1 MHLKNDPPHQ
11 PISKTP
17 MWRNPQLL
25 ILLGAGCMTTMA
37 GGLVAPI
44 LPDIVKELNLDT
56 GWAGILVSM
65 HCLTIALFSP
75 PLGILADRI
84 GRIRILIPCL
94 LIYAVVGVAG
104 AFMTNFW
111 SLLLTRALLGAVSGG
126 IAAASLGLLGNLY
139 EGKER
144 SQALALATSTL
155 TITGITDPLLGG
167 WVGNNN
173 WRYSFYLYALAIPI
187 ALLVAAIFKQE
198 SPLQAKAMKDNPAKS
213 LIKVLTQPGALRILL
228 ALSLTSVA
236 MYAVVIYAPLYLKQA
251 IAADSLLNSVVLA
264 SRAIG
269 AAIMS
274 AFGASKL
281 AQAIG
286 TQPTIALGFTLMGVT
301 LTSIPLLHQ
310 IGLILAASIIFGAGF
325 GIVLPSLYS
334 ALTNFSPPE
343 LRSSVLAIGTGVGFL
358 GQFMSPVVLGPVI
371 YYSNLENVFYA
382 AASVALLTGVLL
394 FMPQRRS
401 V

>member
-1 MHLKNDPPHQ
+1 
-11 PISKTP
+11 

>member
-1 MHLKNDPPHQ
+1 MHLKKYPPDRQ
-11 PISKTP
+11 ISQIP
-17 MWRNPQLL
+17 MWRNPRLL
-25 ILLGAGCMTTMA
+25 ILLAAGCMTTMA
-37 GGLVAPI
+37 GGLVAPV

-56 GWAGILVSM
+56 GWAGMLVSM

-94 LIYAVVGVAG
+94 LIYALVGVAG

-111 SLLLTRALLGAVSGG
+111 GLLLTRALLGAVSGG
-126 IAAASLGLLGNLY
+126 IAAASLGLLGSMY

-144 SQALALATSTL
+144 SQALGLATSTL

-167 WVGNNN
+167 WVGNHN
-173 WRYSFYLYALAIPI
+173 WRYSFYLYALALPI
-187 ALLVAAIFKQE
+187 AFLIGAIFRKE
-198 SPLQAKAMKDNPAKS
+198 SPLQAKAMQDNPAKS
-213 LIKVLTQPGALRILL
+213 LFRVLTQPGAKRILL

-251 IAADSLLNSVVLA
+251 IAADNLLNGVVLA

-269 AAIMS
+269 ASIVA

-281 AQAIG
+281 SQLIG
-286 TQPTIALGFTLMGVT
+286 TQPTIAVGFALMGIT
-301 LTSIPLLHQ
+301 LTTIPLLHQ
-310 IGLILAASIIFGAGF
+310 INLILAASILFGAGF

-334 ALTNFSPPE
+334 ALANFAPSE

-358 GQFMSPVVLGPVI
+358 GQFMSPVLLGPVI
-371 YYSNLENVFYA
+371 YYTSLENVFYA

-394 FMPQRRS
+394 FMPQKRS
-401 V
+401 A